1 MTRAQ
6 TLVHRLLDD
15 APTGNGKAAPAE
27 HRVYTDEWEA
37 AASVPPSGWREWQE
51 AGVSFSRFHIEGT
64 PFELPFRPDD
74 YLWAGPFTLK
84 MPKSSNRWGYYRR
97 GVKKYLA
104 MLAKG
109 LKLPP
114 VLLLQQPGGWTLQ
127 DGSHRFEALMKARVA
142 TYDAFL
148 GKPKK
153 KKPIGEF

>member
-1 MTRAQ
+1 
-6 TLVHRLLDD
+6 
-15 APTGNGKAAPAE
+15 
-27 HRVYTDEWEA
+27 
-37 AASVPPSGWREWQE
+37 
-51 AGVSFSRFHIEGT
+51 
-64 PFELPFRPDD
+64 
-74 YLWAGPFTLK
+74 

-127 DGSHRFEALMKARVA
+127 DGSHRFEALMKAGAA

-153 KKPIGEF
+153 KKPIGES